1 MNKIIWLPVA
11 SDILTKFLG
20 LYLNI
25 IAKMLYAISPQFAI
39 FYSVAPFVAGTATS
53 VLLYHQLFQKEA

>member
-1 MNKIIWLPVA
+1 MSNIICLPIA
-11 SDILTKFLG
+11 FDIMTKFLG

-25 IAKMLYAISPQFAI
+25 IAKIFPQFAI